1 MDMEM
6 VIWII
11 NLALAALAIVA
22 GWLLVKARSKIRQ
35 IGELMLTLDKA
46 LEDNRITQDELEE
59 IVEKVLKILELNP
72 EGGEE

>member
-22 GWLLVKARSKIRQ
+22 GWLLGKARSKIRQ
-35 IGELMLTLDKA
+35 IGELMLDVDKA
-46 LEDNRITQDELEE
+46 LEDGRITNKEVEQLVEE
-59 IVEKVLKILELNP
+59 VLKILGLE
-72 EGGEE
+72 GEEK